1 MTIVGNCSWPE
12 GRSLSLP
19 VSARHINPYTMPMCE
34 YHFRI
39 AISAERYLAHYQG
52 LVHGVVVTLADGT
65 RLEFPAESLRPF
77 VTHDGIYGQFVLRV
91 DANNKLQSLQQVG
104 D

>member
-1 MTIVGNCSWPE
+1 
-12 GRSLSLP
+12 
-19 VSARHINPYTMPMCE
+19 MPMRE

-52 LVHGVVVTLADGT
+52 LVCGVVVTLADGT

-91 DANNKLQSLQQVG
+91 DANNKLQSLQRVG

>member
-1 MTIVGNCSWPE
+1 MNSWH
-12 GRSLSLP
+12 RSAPLLP
-19 VSARHINPYTMPMCE
+19 GQRIRHITPYITSMRE

-52 LVHGVVVTLADGT
+52 LVRGVVVTLADGT
-65 RLEFPAESLRPF
+65 RLEFPAENLRPF

-91 DANNKLQSLQQVG
+91 DANNKLQSLQRVG